1 MQDVYH
7 SDSHYLH
14 SGELNDS
21 PERSMNK
28 GKILVTC
35 EGKSSFDSDSESV
48 NSFKSS
54 FYEKEKKEHDSFLM
68 KRRNEERHCSLV
80 CDNIIDELNLLKE
93 EYYKENGKNLLFK
106 KKQKMEIAK
115 KICNNFDL
123 LFLFRKTVFRIK
135 NTNIIFMDYKFF
147 KIYMNETI
155 YDELIKYM
163 LFIYDETIKL
173 YGSYLVHVDVDTIT
187 PSALERYKEVIIRF
201 NKKCVHTDYVNKL
214 EKWVIYNVPSFIET
228 FVSILTVIIHP
239 DIFKCSERYSK
250 EESPALINDLLK
262 KGLDDLAER
271 SVDNSHFKK

>member
-1 MQDVYH
+1 MQDIH
-7 SDSHYLH
+7 SSRSTSFQ
-14 SGELNDS
+14 SGE
-21 PERSMNK
+21 
-28 GKILVTC
+28 
-35 EGKSSFDSDSESV
+35 FSD
-48 NSFKSS
+48 SS
-54 FYEKEKKEHDSFLM
+54 FYEEEKRERNSFLM
-68 KRRNEERHCSLV
+68 KRRNEERHCSLI
-80 CDNIIDELNLLKE
+80 CDNIINELNLLKE
-93 EYYKENGKNLLFK
+93 EYYRENGKNLLFK

-135 NTNIIFMDYKFF
+135 DTNIIFLDYKFF

-155 YDELIKYM
+155 YDELVKYT
-163 LFIYDETIKL
+163 LFVYDETIKL

-201 NKKCVHTDYVNKL
+201 NRNCVHTDYVNKL